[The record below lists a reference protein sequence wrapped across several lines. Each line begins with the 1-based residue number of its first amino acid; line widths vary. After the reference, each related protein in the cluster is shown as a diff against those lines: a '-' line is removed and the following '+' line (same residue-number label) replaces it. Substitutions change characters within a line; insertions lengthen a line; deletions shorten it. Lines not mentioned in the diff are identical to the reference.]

1 LFNKQSTLPERGG
14 FWRRLGAL
22 VVDALIIAAGLQLLG
37 IPAYA
42 VSSGRVQS
50 NIVHIVYV
58 YRLDAIPPGLKI
70 PPEFRANYVYINVN
84 TLFGFPTGR
93 WVEISQEPQPHP
105 GSNVSLTVPVD
116 AYGKPL
122 NGQWL
127 DFQWL
132 HILAL
137 LVFRI
142 GCEREHGQTTGKRLM
157 RVRVVQIVPG
167 SGRFSAAAKRNL
179 AFFLPIQFFPLAIIG
194 VPLWLVLIGFA
205 VFCGA
210 IVWQIV
216 SRRDTYYDKA
226 AGAAVVM
233 VTAHSPP
240 VTIRASAA

>member
-1 LFNKQSTLPERGG
+1 LFNGQSLLPERGG

-22 VVDALIIAAGLQLLG
+22 LVDALIIAVGLQLLG

-42 VSSGRVQS
+42 VSGGRVQS
-50 NIVHIVYV
+50 NIVNIVYC
-58 YRLDAIPPGLKI
+58 YRLDAIPPGVKI
-70 PPEFRANYVYINVN
+70 PPEFQANYVYDNVN

-105 GSNVSLTVPVD
+105 GSNVLLTVPVD

-127 DFQWL
+127 DLQWL

-167 SGRFSAAAKRNL
+167 TGGFSAATKRNL
-179 AFFLPIQFFPLAIIG
+179 AFFLPIQFFPLAVIG
-194 VPLWLVLIGFA
+194 TPPWLVLIGFA

-216 SRRDTYYDKA
+216 SRHDTYYDKT
-226 AGAAVVM
+226 AGTAVIRA
-233 VTAHSPP
+233 TAHSPP
-240 VTIRASAA
+240 VNVRAPAA